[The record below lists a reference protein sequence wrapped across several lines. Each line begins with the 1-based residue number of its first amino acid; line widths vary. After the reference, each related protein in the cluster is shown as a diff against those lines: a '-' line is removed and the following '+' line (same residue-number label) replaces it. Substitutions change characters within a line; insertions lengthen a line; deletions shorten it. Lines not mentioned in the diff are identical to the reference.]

1 MGEVDQNTM
10 VRGDIWANNWS
21 VRHWQVTEF
30 SNCFILWLPSWSL
43 FSSFDHSLTTQG
55 SDLPFF
61 TQEHSYNIITHEQ
74 NIICSKTHIDGTAY
88 EQTSRPLFLGY
99 MVGFWPMERE
109 KKMKIWMI
117 LKLLLVGQLIG
128 ISWQMKWVC

>member
-1 MGEVDQNTM
+1 M
-10 VRGDIWANNWS
+10 
-21 VRHWQVTEF
+21 
-30 SNCFILWLPSWSL
+30 

-99 MVGFWPMERE
+99 MVAYE
-109 KKMKIWMI
+109 KEKNEYLNDIKAVFSWSTHRHLMADE
-117 LKLLLVGQLIG
+117 VSLIKKVVNL
-128 ISWQMKWVC
+128 IKVNN